1 MLNMHKAS
9 MEAAGREGIAKV
21 LGGGTNAAQIGRYF
35 DRTVYPNQAYTAW
48 LAQINDDIEAQ

>member
-1 MLNMHKAS
+1 

-35 DRTVYPNQAYTAW
+35 DRTVYPDQAYTAW